1 MWEIDNFLPNP
12 LDESLLGKF
21 YEGDCYIVLKT
32 YVEES
37 QNLNWLIYYWIG
49 SETTLDKKACSAIHA
64 VNLRNFLGANC
75 RTVREEQADESDEFL
90 QLFGGHMTY
99 LKGNRAS
106 SGFYNVEDVEYVTRL
121 YRLHA
126 RNRLLHV
133 ESVAVEPGSLDPR
146 YVFVL
151 DVGRKIFVW
160 SGKLSKN
167 TMVSKGRLL
176 AEKINKNERKNYSEV
191 ITYQQSEEEED
202 FWKALGV
209 DPMDYQNYEPE
220 EHVPDDF
227 TPFFPCL
234 YRVGL
239 GMGYLELPQVDV
251 PN

>member
-1 MWEIDNFLPNP
+1 
-12 LDESLLGKF
+12 
-21 YEGDCYIVLKT
+21 
-32 YVEES
+32 
-37 QNLNWLIYYWIG
+37 
-49 SETTLDKKACSAIHA
+49 
-64 VNLRNFLGANC
+64 
-75 RTVREEQADESDEFL
+75 
-90 QLFGGHMTY
+90 MTY

-239 GMGYLELPQVDV
+239 GMGYLELPQGRTLISNPFLSLLNPRLPEGDREGLGFHIKRVYNLDGTHSFDESTSIHTCS
-251 PN
+251 PQKKL